1 MPEHRCRWVV
11 FSALLLV
18 IEIINKIMY
27 PLIESMH

>member
-18 IEIINKIMY
+18 IEIINKIM
-27 PLIESMH
+27 LIESMH